1 MLYITSRRFTERTN
15 AVTDVK
21 IYSNAKEPELFINGV
36 SQGKRSDGDNGV
48 FIWKNVTL
56 TPGENKIT
64 VTAMANGQ
72 PVTDECVWKLSPPE
86 PAK

>member
-1 MLYITSRRFTERTN
+1 MIYITSRQFTERTN

-21 IYSNAKEPELFINGV
+21 IYSNAKSPELFINSASLGK
-36 SQGKRSDGDNGV
+36 QGGGTNGV